1 MKLRLFLI
9 ALSLCTFISSPT
21 EAFLKFDAGA
31 SASKAVT
38 TANNFLESAKKK
50 MDESVALQTVITYG
64 KGSIETAKQIQAIKS
79 EAESKIEDF
88 KEDPLQAGLDLADE
102 GLSDLSSNPQF
113 NELTSKIEEKASK
126 SQTVLDL
133 KREKEKLEQ
142 ELEDKLSV
150 EKTTLEGKIAVY
162 EKNNATLAQQKE
174 DDPAN
179 ADSYQQQ
186 IEANQAEINKLQS
199 QYDANTQTLKAESLP
214 KITSLSTQMDS
225 LNKELQDYA
234 AKQKAKFED
243 ELAEKLMTHDSQ
255 GSLEETTEKNF
266 LTEGNVENSEA
277 IIKQKAYRNYVAG
290 QDTLNAFAVAVTTQ
304 AELNDDNIFTEKIAD
319 RTGAVDGSVAAINM
333 DTQVKVQNIKA
344 LGKVIEMM
352 IQDLKMETS
361 TEMAQSEINSITKD
375 DNIANFSFDKYVS
388 EADKTSSQEG
398 E

>member
-1 MKLRLFLI
+1 
-9 ALSLCTFISSPT
+9 
-21 EAFLKFDAGA
+21 
-31 SASKAVT
+31 
-38 TANNFLESAKKK
+38 
-50 MDESVALQTVITYG
+50 
-64 KGSIETAKQIQAIKS
+64 
-79 EAESKIEDF
+79 
-88 KEDPLQAGLDLADE
+88 
-102 GLSDLSSNPQF
+102 
-113 NELTSKIEEKASK
+113 
-126 SQTVLDL
+126 
-133 KREKEKLEQ
+133 
-142 ELEDKLSV
+142 
-150 EKTTLEGKIAVY
+150 
-162 EKNNATLAQQKE
+162 
-174 DDPAN
+174 
-179 ADSYQQQ
+179 
-186 IEANQAEINKLQS
+186 
-199 QYDANTQTLKAESLP
+199 
-214 KITSLSTQMDS
+214 MDS

-243 ELAEKLMTHDSQ
+243 ELTEKLMTHDSQ

-304 AELNDDNIFTEKIAD
+304 AELNDDNILTEKIAD

>member
-1 MKLRLFLI
+1 M
-9 ALSLCTFISSPT
+9 
-21 EAFLKFDAGA
+21 
-31 SASKAVT
+31 
-38 TANNFLESAKKK
+38 
-50 MDESVALQTVITYG
+50 
-64 KGSIETAKQIQAIKS
+64 
-79 EAESKIEDF
+79 
-88 KEDPLQAGLDLADE
+88 QAGLDLADE

-186 IEANQAEINKLQS
+186 IEANQAEINKLQR

-304 AELNDDNIFTEKIAD
+304 AELNDDNILTEKIAD